1 MVKFWVYLLDI
12 FYSKWKSCKN
22 DVESERREKNNFFL
36 LVIYQEYVKIRLNSL
51 FDRNKDFQIK

>member
-51 FDRNKDFQIK
+51 FD